1 MFQDIDYQALE
12 KKWDG
17 IQKKPFEIHRI
28 ILDRSVDAYH
38 RDDSVHNFL
47 TFLKLFPTH
56 KCKFECSV
64 QSLIVFSGVR
74 IRFTGNFLTCQFVY
88 VLFFKIS
95 YSIYF
100 RILQSMRKVLS
111 TKSPNFH
118 ISFAS
123 IRRHRKNRSSTWLFR
138 KVSWM
143 YVCKVYKTLK
153 SSSHF
158 SYVYSQV
165 PMDYTFVQVMDLFF
179 KIHFIFSV
187 PFEPSLIQFC
197 GVFEKYVQ

>member
-1 MFQDIDYQALE
+1 MKSSAFVRKISNQSSREIFDKCFHLYRLDSSLVMFFIFVCTFQFNQGMFFLQVLDDFKYMFQDIDYQALE

-138 KVSWM
+138 KVS
-143 YVCKVYKTLK
+143 
-153 SSSHF
+153 
-158 SYVYSQV
+158 
-165 PMDYTFVQVMDLFF
+165 
-179 KIHFIFSV
+179 
-187 PFEPSLIQFC
+187 
-197 GVFEKYVQ
+197 